1 MVELFESATAYM
13 ITPPAEVEATESEP
27 LLDTESSPDNEPPT
41 SEIQLEPTQEEME
54 RERLIGKAEQVL
66 LNGLLVFAVSVRFK
80 GGTSMR
86 YI

>member
-1 MVELFESATAYM
+1 MSLLLRICS
-13 ITPPAEVEATESEP
+13 PPPPPAAEVEATESEP

-66 LNGLLVFAVSVRFK
+66 NGLLVFAVSVRFK
-80 GGTSMR
+80 GGTSIR